1 MPSAIVYG
9 AGVGGLCSAARL
21 AQAGW
26 EVTLLERLGHVGGR
40 WSSRDVEGFIL
51 PTGAFLIAMDDPL
64 AETFA
69 ELGVDFPVR
78 PIEERTVYLVGG
90 ELVGTGERGGLRAL
104 VEAAAARDGSDP
116 QRMMEVIRGAI
127 KGEIPVSDEPL
138 PVWLE
143 AQGAGTDVRAALHAI
158 TQAWMALNSEEVR
171 ANAFFEYLRAQ
182 AGRGHH
188 GIPPEGSRRL
198 AENLADYVRGQGGE
212 IRVNARVAALSAT
225 DGRVDGV
232 TLVNGE
238 QLSADV
244 VVSGIG
250 VTATASMLPEELAA
264 KLPPA
269 ADVPTAPGITCYIAL
284 REPFFEH
291 PAVVTVGTRCVCLV
305 TTPTLVTPELAPEGW
320 HYMET
325 ISTFVSS
332 TDDSDS
338 KGELDR
344 HLADVD
350 DLLPGW
356 RERGRLLKHQTY
368 RREWP
373 VYRAWPGH
381 DAEERLPVPGLA
393 LVGDSVKAPGL
404 AGTGASAE
412 SARLAVEAILAGGAV
427 DRVAAP

>member
-9 AGVGGLCSAARL
+9 AGVGGLCAAARL
-21 AQAGW
+21 AHAGW

-40 WSSRDVEGFIL
+40 WSSRDVEGFVL

-104 VEAAAARDGSDP
+104 VEAASARDGSDP
-116 QRMMEVIRGAI
+116 QRMMELIRGAI
-127 KGEIPVSDEPL
+127 KGEVAASDELL
-138 PVWLE
+138 PTWLE
-143 AQGAGTDVRAALHAI
+143 TQGAGTDVRAALHAI
-158 TQAWMALNSEEVR
+158 TQAWMALNAEEVR
-171 ANAFFEYLRAQ
+171 ADAFFDYLRAQ

-188 GIPPEGSRRL
+188 GIPPKGSRRL
-198 AENLADYVRGQGGE
+198 ADNLADYVRKQDGE
-212 IRVNARVAALSAT
+212 VQLNARVAELSAT
-225 DGRVDGV
+225 GGRVDGV
-232 TLVNGE
+232 ILRNGE
-238 QLSADV
+238 RLRADI
-244 VVSGIG
+244 VVSGVG
-250 VTATASMLPEELAA
+250 VSATAEMLPNGLAA
-264 KLPPA
+264 TLPPESE
-269 ADVPTAPGITCYIAL
+269 VPTAPGITCYIASP
-284 REPFFEH
+284 EPFYPH
-291 PAVVTVGTRCVCLV
+291 PGVVTVGTRCVCLV
-305 TTPTLVTPELAPEGW
+305 STPTLVAPELAPEGW
-320 HYMET
+320 HYTET
-325 ISTFVSS
+325 ISTFASS
-332 TDDSDS
+332 TDDSDA
-338 KGELDR
+338 KGELER

-356 RERGRLLKHQTY
+356 REKGRLLKHQTY

-381 DAEERLPVPGLA
+381 DPQDRLPVPGLA

-412 SARLAVEAILAGGAV
+412 SARLAVEAILAGTGAPV
-427 DRVAAP
+427 GRP

>member
-1 MPSAIVYG
+1 MPRAIVYG
-9 AGVGGLCSAARL
+9 AGVGGLCAAARL
-21 AQAGW
+21 AHAGW

-64 AETFA
+64 AETFE
-69 ELGVDFPVR
+69 ELEVEFPVR

-104 VEAAAARDGSDP
+104 VEAASARDGSDP
-116 QRMMEVIRGAI
+116 QRMMQVVRGAI
-127 KGEIPVSDEPL
+127 KGDIIASDQPL

-143 AQGAGTDVRAALHAI
+143 TQGAGVDVRAAFRSI
-158 TQAWMALNSEEVR
+158 TQAWMALNPEEVR
-171 ANAFFEYLRAQ
+171 ADAFFEYLRAQ

-198 AENLADYVRGQGGE
+198 AENLAEHVRQQGGE
-212 IRVNARVAALSAT
+212 VRLNARVAGLTAT

-232 TLVNGE
+232 ALLHGE
-238 QLSADV
+238 RLSADV

-250 VTATASMLPEELAA
+250 VTATASMLPEGLAA
-264 KLPPA
+264 QLPPES
-269 ADVPTAPGITCYIAL
+269 DVLTAPGITCYIAS
-284 REPFFEH
+284 REPFFRH

-305 TTPTLVTPELAPEGW
+305 STPTLVAPELAPEGW
-320 HYMET
+320 HYTET
-325 ISTFVSS
+325 ISTFASS
-332 TDDSDS
+332 TDDSDA
-338 KGELDR
+338 KGELER

-356 RERGRLLKHQTY
+356 RENGRLLKHQTY
-368 RREWP
+368 RGAWP

-381 DAEERLPVPGLA
+381 DPQDRLPVPGLA

-412 SARLAVEAILAGGAV
+412 SARLVVGAILAGAGE
-427 DRVAAP
+427 RVAPS